1 MVNYHVIVAAN
12 RGPALD
18 TKGDLSFGSGG
29 LVSALMPAIQGRKLT
44 WISAP
49 SFSADSN
56 FVPKDFDN
64 KVADGITLET
74 VPMDFETY
82 IGAYDRISNE
92 TLWFL
97 HHNLFDATYRPT
109 FDHTWYENFETYR
122 IYNQKFSE
130 KIAETASEE
139 SLVLIQDY
147 HLSLVPHYLN
157 KLRPELKVSH
167 FSHTPISEPGIWSM
181 LPDEIAREII
191 LGISKAKMGV
201 GFHTTKWRDN
211 FLYCT
216 KAYGIDSPYAFSL
229 PLGTNPE
236 ELYETRTHKD
246 FKVFQDQFRGL
257 CEDRQLIVRVDRLE
271 PSKNILRGFHA
282 YDELLSSNQ
291 ELKEKVVFLAL
302 INPSRSSLDIYR
314 QYREN
319 IEALVSSINEKYGTP
334 AWNPI
339 ELRIGDNRIQSM
351 AALSLADVIFVNPV
365 RDGLNLV
372 AKEGPIINQRDG
384 VLALSREAGAFA
396 ELRDSSIEVHPMDV
410 SQSAGALYQALSLD
424 KDERVRLSQSAK
436 AICSSYT
443 ARNWLDDLIEITAGR
458 QSY

>member
-1 MVNYHVIVAAN
+1 MDDFHVIVAAN
-12 RGPALD
+12 RGLALD
-18 TKGDLSFGSGG
+18 AKGDLSFGSGG

-49 SFSADSN
+49 PYSGDAN
-56 FVPKDFDN
+56 FVPKDFDSH
-64 KVADGITLET
+64 VADGITLDT

-82 IGAYDRISNE
+82 NGAYDRISNE

-109 FDHTWYENFETYR
+109 FDHSWYENFEAYR
-122 IYNQKFSE
+122 TYNQKFAQ
-130 KIAETASEE
+130 KIAEAASEK

-147 HLSLVPHYLN
+147 HLSLLPHYLSQ
-157 KLRPELKVSH
+157 LRPELKVSH
-167 FSHTPISEPGIWSM
+167 FSHTPISEPSVWTM

-211 FLYCT
+211 FLDCS

-236 ELYETRTHKD
+236 ELDETRHHQD
-246 FKVFQDQFRGL
+246 FKGYQDQFTSL
-257 CEDRQLIVRVDRLE
+257 CENRQLIVRVDRLE

-282 YDELLSSNQ
+282 YDELLSANQ
-291 ELKEKVVFLAL
+291 ELKERVVFLAL

-319 IEALVSSINEKYGTP
+319 IEVLVSSINEKYGTP
-334 AWNPI
+334 NWNPI

-372 AKEGPIINQRDG
+372 AKEGPIINQRNG
-384 VLALSREAGAFA
+384 ILALSREAGAFA
-396 ELRDSSIEVHPMDV
+396 ELRDSSIEIHPMDV
-410 SQSAGALYQALSLD
+410 SQSAGALYKALTLD
-424 KDERVRLSQSAK
+424 KDERTLLSRSAK
-436 AICSSYT
+436 ARCSSYT